1 MKPRSSRATVRAVLA
16 ALALVAP
23 VAFAQ
28 APDAAVAAQRLAERL
43 DRLER
48 DRELAGL
55 ALAEIGRARDAVRE
69 LAREPARRADARA
82 VQIGIAEDLVA
93 VAEVTARAIADERR
107 VRELEQRRAELIV
120 AITRRDAEAAQREAE
135 RLRVLSLAR
144 AEEAERARRIAEE
157 AMALTEQSAE
167 AAEAERRRAEQARR
181 VAEARARE
189 TELARREAELAVAAA
204 ESLRIQREVGNADT
218 GAGRFTLGEGVFAPG
233 RAELTAEAAAQLDQ
247 AAAFVGASPGRRA
260 RIEGHTD
267 SRGSANLNQA
277 LSQQR
282 AEAVRQA
289 LIARGIDGARLVAV
303 GRGSDRPIASND
315 TPEGRARNRRVEIIL
330 E

>member
-1 MKPRSSRATVRAVLA
+1 MNGRWALLS
-16 ALALVAP
+16 LALVLATGS
-23 VAFAQ
+23 AFAQ
-28 APDAAVAAQRLAERL
+28 TEPAAVAARLGERL

-48 DRELAGL
+48 DRELGGL
-55 ALAEIGRARDAVRE
+55 AIAEVGRARDAVRD
-69 LAREPARRADARA
+69 LVVEPARREDARA
-82 VQIGIAEDLVA
+82 VQIGLAEDLVT
-93 VAEVTARAIADERR
+93 VAELTARAVADERR
-107 VRELEQRRAELIV
+107 LRDLEQERSAMLVE
-120 AITRRDAEAAQREAE
+120 ITRREADSAQREAE
-135 RLRVLSLAR
+135 RLRIQSLAR
-144 AEEAERARRIAEE
+144 AEEAERARRMAEE

-167 AAEAERRRAEQARR
+167 AAEAERQRADQSRR

-189 TELARREAELAVAAA
+189 ADLARREAELAVAAA

-218 GAGRFTLGEGVFAPG
+218 GAGRYILGEGVFAAG
-233 RAELTAEAAAQLDQ
+233 RADLTAAAAAQLDE
-247 AAAFVGASPGRRA
+247 AAAFVAAAPGRRA

-282 AEAVRQA
+282 AEAVRDA
-289 LIARGIDGARLVAV
+289 LVARGVEASRLVAV
-303 GRGSDRPIASND
+303 GRGSDRPVASND

>member
-1 MKPRSSRATVRAVLA
+1 MNARLGIPLLTALLLLA
-16 ALALVAP
+16 SPAP
-23 VAFAQ
+23 AQ
-28 APDAAVAAQRLAERL
+28 TDPAAIAARLGERL

-48 DRELAGL
+48 DAELGGL
-55 ALAEIGRARDAVRE
+55 VPSEVGRARDAVRE
-69 LAREPARRADARA
+69 LVLEPARREDARA
-82 VQIGIAEDLVA
+82 VQIGLAEDLVT
-93 VAEVTARAIADERR
+93 VAEVTARAVADERR
-107 VRELEQRRAELIV
+107 LRELELERAAMLVEISRREAEN
-120 AITRRDAEAAQREAE
+120 AQREAE
-135 RLRVLSLAR
+135 RLRLQSLAR
-144 AEEAERARRIAEE
+144 AEEAERARRMAEE

-167 AAEAERRRAEQARR
+167 AAEAERQRAEQSRR

-189 TELARREAELAVAAA
+189 AELARREAELAVAAA

-218 GAGRFTLGEGVFAPG
+218 GAGRFTLGEGTFAAG
-233 RAELTAEAAAQLDQ
+233 RADLTAAAAADLDA
-247 AAAFVGASPGRRA
+247 AAAFVAAAPGRRA

-282 AEAVRQA
+282 AEAVRDA
-289 LIARGIDGARLVAV
+289 LVARGVDPSRLVAV
-303 GRGSDRPIASND
+303 GRGADRPVASNE

>member
-1 MKPRSSRATVRAVLA
+1 MNGRWALLS
-16 ALALVAP
+16 LALVLATGP
-23 VAFAQ
+23 AFAQ
-28 APDAAVAAQRLAERL
+28 TDPAAVAARLGERL

-48 DRELAGL
+48 DRELGGL
-55 ALAEIGRARDAVRE
+55 AIAEVGRARDAVRD
-69 LAREPARRADARA
+69 LVVEPARREDARA
-82 VQIGIAEDLVA
+82 VQIGLAEDLVT
-93 VAEVTARAIADERR
+93 VAELTARAVADERR
-107 VRELEQRRAELIV
+107 LRDLEQERSAMLVE
-120 AITRRDAEAAQREAE
+120 ITRREADSAQREAE
-135 RLRVLSLAR
+135 RLRIQSLAR
-144 AEEAERARRIAEE
+144 AEEAERARRMAEE

-167 AAEAERRRAEQARR
+167 AAEAERQRADQSRR

-189 TELARREAELAVAAA
+189 ADLARREAELAVAAA

-218 GAGRFTLGEGVFAPG
+218 GAGRYTLGEGVFAAG
-233 RAELTAEAAAQLDQ
+233 RADLTAAAAAQLDE
-247 AAAFVGASPGRRA
+247 AAAFVAAAPGRRA

-282 AEAVRQA
+282 AEAVRDA
-289 LIARGIDGARLVAV
+289 LVARGVEASRLVAV
-303 GRGSDRPIASND
+303 GRGSDRPVASND

>member
-1 MKPRSSRATVRAVLA
+1 MNARLGIPLLTALLLLA
-16 ALALVAP
+16 SPAP
-23 VAFAQ
+23 AQ
-28 APDAAVAAQRLAERL
+28 TDPAAIAARLGERL

-48 DRELAGL
+48 DPELGGL
-55 ALAEIGRARDAVRE
+55 VPSEVGRARDAVRE
-69 LAREPARRADARA
+69 LVLEPARREDARA
-82 VQIGIAEDLVA
+82 VQIGLAEDLVT
-93 VAEVTARAIADERR
+93 VAEVTARAVADERR
-107 VRELEQRRAELIV
+107 LRELELERAAMLVEISRREAEN
-120 AITRRDAEAAQREAE
+120 AQREAE
-135 RLRVLSLAR
+135 RLRLQSLAR
-144 AEEAERARRIAEE
+144 AEEAERARRMAEE

-167 AAEAERRRAEQARR
+167 AAEAERQRAEQSRR

-189 TELARREAELAVAAA
+189 AELARREAELAVAAA

-218 GAGRFTLGEGVFAPG
+218 GAGRFTLGEGTFAAG
-233 RAELTAEAAAQLDQ
+233 RADLTAAAAADLDA
-247 AAAFVGASPGRRA
+247 AAAFVAAAPGRRA

-282 AEAVRQA
+282 AEAVRDA
-289 LIARGIDGARLVAV
+289 LVARGVDPSRLVAV
-303 GRGSDRPIASND
+303 GRGADRPVASNE

>member
-1 MKPRSSRATVRAVLA
+1 MNGRWALLS
-16 ALALVAP
+16 LALVLATGS
-23 VAFAQ
+23 AFAQ
-28 APDAAVAAQRLAERL
+28 TEPAAVAARLGERL

-48 DRELAGL
+48 DRELGGL
-55 ALAEIGRARDAVRE
+55 AIAEVGRARDAVRD
-69 LAREPARRADARA
+69 LVVEPARREDARA
-82 VQIGIAEDLVA
+82 VQIGLAEDLVT
-93 VAEVTARAIADERR
+93 VAELTARAVADERR
-107 VRELEQRRAELIV
+107 LRDLEQERSAMLVE
-120 AITRRDAEAAQREAE
+120 ITRREADSAQREAE
-135 RLRVLSLAR
+135 RLRIQSLAR
-144 AEEAERARRIAEE
+144 AEEAERARRMAEE

-167 AAEAERRRAEQARR
+167 AAEAERQRADQSRR

-189 TELARREAELAVAAA
+189 ADLARREAELAVAAA

-218 GAGRFTLGEGVFAPG
+218 GAGRYTLGEGVFAAG
-233 RAELTAEAAAQLDQ
+233 RADLTAAAAAQLDE
-247 AAAFVGASPGRRA
+247 AAAFVAAAPGRRA

-282 AEAVRQA
+282 AEAVRDA
-289 LIARGIDGARLVAV
+289 LVARGVEASRLVAV
-303 GRGSDRPIASND
+303 GRGSDRPVASND

>member
-1 MKPRSSRATVRAVLA
+1 MKGGRSV
-16 ALALVAP
+16 ALVALMLAIAP
-23 VAFAQ
+23 VLAQ
-28 APDAAVAAQRLAERL
+28 SDPGGTAARLAERL

-48 DRELAGL
+48 DREMGVLAT
-55 ALAEIGRARDAVRE
+55 AEIGRARDAVRE
-69 LAREPARRADARA
+69 LAINPARREDARA
-82 VQIGIAEDLVA
+82 VQAGLAEDLVT
-93 VAEVTARAIADERR
+93 VAELTARAIADERR
-107 VRELEQRRAELIV
+107 VQELERRRNEMLLEL
-120 AITRRDAEAAQREAE
+120 TRRDAEAAQLEAE
-135 RLRVLSLAR
+135 RLRIQSLAR
-144 AEEAERARRIAEE
+144 AEEAERARRMAEE

-167 AAEAERRRAEQARR
+167 AAEAERRRAEQSRR

-218 GAGRFTLGEGVFAPG
+218 GAGRFTLGEGTFAPG
-233 RAELTAEAAAQLDQ
+233 RAELSADAGAQLDEAAAFL
-247 AAAFVGASPGRRA
+247 AAAPGRRA

-282 AEAVRQA
+282 AEAVRDA
-289 LIARGIDGARLVAV
+289 LVARGVEAARLVAV
-303 GRGSDRPIASND
+303 GRGSDRPIATND
-315 TPEGRARNRRVEIIL
+315 TPEGRARNRRVEIVL